1 MCIRDRDYTRTVVG
15 RSQKAGLVIF
25 GKTASPEFG
34 GTPCT
39 ESILFGDTRNPWNL
53 KYTPGGSSGGSAAA
67 VAAGVLPLANATD
80 GGGSIRIPA
89 SCCGLFG
96 MKPSRGRVPSGPIDL
111 SSTMSVIHAVSRSVR
126 DSAALL
132 DASGGPEPG
141 QTTIAPLS
149 QGSYLEAVARTPR
162 ALRIGLISTPLTH
175 SPVDPECSR
184 AAVDAA
190 KLCENL
196 GHRVQEIQLPVDPRE
211 FFASTRIIM
220 GTGTVMRVANREQ
233 QLGRKVTEND
243 LEPIIWQRYQSSR
256 AYTAEQLA
264 QAEHGIVPSEQA
276 SLVRIAR
283 LIGVDTAQLESWLRM
298 ANAQQQFQQQS
309 PQSTA
314 SIEDAYAALGVN
326 SSASDKEVKHAWRKR
341 LSENDPDKLIANGV
355 PEAMTKV
362 VTGRGQEI
370 QAAYA
375 MIKKTRPTMG

>member
-1 MCIRDRDYTRTVVG
+1 
-15 RSQKAGLVIF
+15 
-25 GKTASPEFG
+25 
-34 GTPCT
+34 
-39 ESILFGDTRNPWNL
+39 
-53 KYTPGGSSGGSAAA
+53 
-67 VAAGVLPLANATD
+67 
-80 GGGSIRIPA
+80 
-89 SCCGLFG
+89 

-184 AAVDAA
+184 AAADAA

-243 LEPIIWQRYQSSR
+243 LE
-256 AYTAEQLA
+256 L
-264 QAEHGIVPSEQA
+264 
-276 SLVRIAR
+276 SLIH
-283 LIGVDTAQLESWLRM
+283 I
-298 ANAQQQFQQQS
+298 
-309 PQSTA
+309 
-314 SIEDAYAALGVN
+314 
-326 SSASDKEVKHAWRKR
+326 
-341 LSENDPDKLIANGV
+341 
-355 PEAMTKV
+355 
-362 VTGRGQEI
+362 
-370 QAAYA
+370 
-375 MIKKTRPTMG
+375 